1 MQQLCAFYDPVIPD
15 QADGDTALIF
25 VSGNDPALALALF
38 GSQSVFDWASEFPG
52 RVLDPGQ
59 GSDSLNAYHIAVS
72 GSNEI
77 QIEMQRQCGLGNP
90 AACN

>member
-38 GSQSVFDWASEFPG
+38 GSQSVFDWAPNS
-52 RVLDPGQ
+52 
-59 GSDSLNAYHIAVS
+59 
-72 GSNEI
+72 
-77 QIEMQRQCGLGNP
+77 P
-90 AACN
+90 AEY